1 MIIEDQTRKVKRA
14 LLKKPQTAAEL
25 AIKSGFGNNGRALN
39 RTIASMKSNGEI
51 IVVGKRPT
59 TYAKAA

>member
-1 MIIEDQTRKVKRA
+1 MIIEDQIKKVKRV

-39 RTIASMKSNGEI
+39 RAIASMKTHGEI
-51 IVVGKRPT
+51 VVVGTRPT
-59 TYAKAA
+59 KYTKVA